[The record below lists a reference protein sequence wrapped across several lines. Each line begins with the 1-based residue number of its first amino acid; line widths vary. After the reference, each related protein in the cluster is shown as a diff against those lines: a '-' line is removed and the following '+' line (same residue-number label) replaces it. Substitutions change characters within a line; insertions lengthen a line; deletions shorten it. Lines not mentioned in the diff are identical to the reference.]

1 TPVFG
6 VMFYQFEFAD
16 PNAGWIRRI
25 SLPRNWVKFGEMMSN
40 PLVNGVTYYCRAR
53 ADQGAAGF
61 SDDHFGAGCELGL
74 APSQPVCTELI
85 STPGSTF
92 SCGATRV
99 FGGSDKVWAQ
109 PVPYATQY
117 RFRFTGNSFDPDGP
131 GPMAPVNGIATR
143 IVTQASYALHLS
155 WYTYALVAGN
165 TYDVTVEAK
174 VGGVWGGVCGG
185 TCQVTI
191 SGSSLMPLAGND
203 GLASDRALENNANV
217 SLWPNPAIG
226 GRVNLLLNDLG
237 QGTHRVSVD
246 LFDLSGKRLMAELY
260 ENDGEVFNTVLE
272 LSEGIATGSY
282 MLHITV
288 DGERH
293 IERLNVTR

>member
-1 TPVFG
+1 
-6 VMFYQFEFAD
+6 
-16 PNAGWIRRI
+16 
-25 SLPRNWVKFGEMMSN
+25 
-40 PLVNGVTYYCRAR
+40 
-53 ADQGAAGF
+53 
-61 SDDHFGAGCELGL
+61 
-74 APSQPVCTELI
+74 
-85 STPGSTF
+85 
-92 SCGATRV
+92 
-99 FGGSDKVWAQ
+99 
-109 PVPYATQY
+109 
-117 RFRFTGNSFDPDGP
+117 
-131 GPMAPVNGIATR
+131 
-143 IVTQASYALHLS
+143 
-155 WYTYALVAGN
+155 
-165 TYDVTVEAK
+165 
-174 VGGVWGGVCGG
+174 GGVWGGVCGG